1 MYITG
6 FFHVIGSLAKKTRK
20 FHHIFFYYSIFFL
33 HFLSLVSLKQS
44 PAATAAMQ
52 WPEDAT
58 RVSEASKAWADTT
71 TTAAAAGGGGTRH
84 ASTAGMKWRRNDD
97 DERNLLIEYD
107 SLAFQAE
114 NGKFSA
120 HHDYYRMNWR
130 GVPPPSPQSPH
141 QCEVQRRRRRGGV
154 AGSQWNPRSILSIE
168 VHHTS
173 SIKTRW
179 LKLEFG
185 NESQSTAHA
194 AIVYTY
200 ACSVGGGGTPRR
212 SCRYRRCRVRRTGWY
227 SWKEGQEHTTEWIS
241 FRLTFKKVVCQFPMI
256 ENDFFFS
263 HNTNFVKAKLVTQ
276 RGFQHWVSE
285 DSNFAHWIILLQTSL
300 CML

>member
-1 MYITG
+1 
-6 FFHVIGSLAKKTRK
+6 
-20 FHHIFFYYSIFFL
+20 
-33 HFLSLVSLKQS
+33 
-44 PAATAAMQ
+44 MQ

-58 RVSEASKAWADTT
+58 RVNEASKAWADTT
-71 TTAAAAGGGGTRH
+71 AALAEAGGGARH

-130 GVPPPSPQSPH
+130 GVA
-141 QCEVQRRRRRGGV
+141 
-154 AGSQWNPRSILSIE
+154 AGSSWNPRSILSIE

-185 NESQSTAHA
+185 NESQSTMRRHCVYLCLLSRRRRHADHA
-194 AIVYTY
+194 AAAI
-200 ACSVGGGGTPRR
+200 AAP
-212 SCRYRRCRVRRTGWY
+212 RRTGWY

-241 FRLTFKKVVCQFPMI
+241 FRLTFKKVMLANFLWLKTTFP
-256 ENDFFFS
+256 F
-263 HNTNFVKAKLVTQ
+263 H
-276 RGFQHWVSE
+276 
-285 DSNFAHWIILLQTSL
+285 IIQILSKPS
-300 CML
+300 

>member
-6 FFHVIGSLAKKTRK
+6 FFHVIGLLLRK
-20 FHHIFFYYSIFFL
+20 PGSFTIYFSTIQFSSFFFF
-33 HFLSLVSLKQS
+33 SPVSLKQS
-44 PAATAAMQ
+44 PAATAA
-52 WPEDAT
+52 
-58 RVSEASKAWADTT
+58 
-71 TTAAAAGGGGTRH
+71 AGGAARRRCNGRKMLPEWAKRVRHEQTRRRRRRQRQVCGGARH

-120 HHDYYRMNWR
+120 HHDYYRMKWR
-130 GVPPPSPQSPH
+130 GVPRHRRP
-141 QCEVQRRRRRGGV
+141 RRRISVVCSGARGGRGV

-185 NESQSTAHA
+185 NESQSTAPPPLCIPMLAQSA
-194 AIVYTY
+194 A
-200 ACSVGGGGTPRR
+200 AARR
-212 SCRYRRCRVRRTGWY
+212 SCRCRHCSLHRTGWY

-241 FRLTFKKVVCQFPMI
+241 FRLTFKKVMLANFLWLKTTFP
-256 ENDFFFS
+256 F
-263 HNTNFVKAKLVTQ
+263 H
-276 RGFQHWVSE
+276 
-285 DSNFAHWIILLQTSL
+285 IIQILSKPS
-300 CML
+300 